1 MLCYHDDCLEN
12 EKHDDDRAGPKM
24 TSKWGMTTLLT
35 YQLHKGS
42 FTMVK
47 RADFEGE
54 MRANLSLGAARSHFI
69 CSY

>member
-1 MLCYHDDCLEN
+1 MG
-12 EKHDDDRAGPKM
+12 DDDIANIPVA
-24 TSKWGMTTLLT
+24 
-35 YQLHKGS
+35 KGS

-54 MRANLSLGAARSHFI
+54 MRANLSLGAAWSHFI